1 MMSWCW
7 EMESGK
13 RPSFSTL
20 VQTLSKSLERIAG
33 YLPVGAFA
41 GLNEE
46 NACYVHVGALK
57 LATINQDSSTDH
69 EQAEHAI

>member
-1 MMSWCW
+1 MMMWCW
-7 EMESGK
+7 EMEPDK

-20 VQTLSKSLERIAG
+20 VQTLSKSLEKMAG

-46 NACYVHVGALK
+46 NTGYVHIGALK
-57 LATINQDSSTDH
+57 LAANDSEPST
-69 EQAEHAI
+69 EQAEHAV

>member
-1 MMSWCW
+1 MMMWCW
-7 EMESGK
+7 EIEPDK

-20 VQTLSKSLERIAG
+20 VKTLSKSLEKMAG
-33 YLPVGAFA
+33 YLPIGAFA

-46 NACYVHVGALK
+46 NTCYVHIGALK
-57 LATINQDSSTDH
+57 QLATTDHKSST

>member
-1 MMSWCW
+1 MMLWCW
-7 EMESGK
+7 EMEPSK

-20 VQTLSKSLERIAG
+20 VQTLSKSLEKMAG

-41 GLNEE
+41 GVNEE

-57 LATINQDSSTDH
+57 LATTDPELSTDH
-69 EQAEHAI
+69 EQAEHTV

>member
-1 MMSWCW
+1 MMLWCW
-7 EMESGK
+7 EMEPDK

-20 VQTLSKSLERIAG
+20 VQTLSKTLEKMAG

-46 NACYVHVGALK
+46 NVCYVHIGALK
-57 LATINQDSSTDH
+57 LAITDHESST

>member
-1 MMSWCW
+1 MMMWCW
-7 EMESGK
+7 EMEPGK

-20 VQTLSKSLERIAG
+20 VQTLSKSLEKMAG

-46 NACYVHVGALK
+46 NTCYVHIGALK
-57 LATINQDSSTDH
+57 LATIDHKSST
-69 EQAEHAI
+69 EQAVCAI